1 MSQDN
6 NRLLLELEKQ
16 RRDIN
21 RDLINPQIPELSL
34 ESLEP
39 VLAMIA
45 QARAAYIKELID
57 IARITGGQAPSPDQ
71 IRQLKACRETFDEL
85 VTAMNALETVIQR
98 DYLDVRERKRS
109 E

>member
-21 RDLINPQIPELSL
+21 RDLINSKIPELSL
-34 ESLEP
+34 EGLKP

-45 QARAAYIKELID
+45 QARAAYIKELLD
-57 IARITGGQAPSPDQ
+57 MARITGGQAPSPEQ
-71 IRQLKACRETFDEL
+71 IHRLKTCRETFDEL
-85 VTAMNALETVIQR
+85 VNAMNALETVIQR
-98 DYLDVRERKRS
+98 DYLDVKGRES
-109 E
+109 S